1 MDGNKD
7 EAVKCLRIGKEA
19 LQSGDRARALKFLSK
34 ARRLDPSLPVDALLS
49 TAASADADAD
59 ADANADPSPPPPPP
73 PDTSRPT
80 SPPSSGTASAAKA
93 RVRARARA
101 GAGAGASSSDDA
113 SSRSYTEEQA
123 AIVRQ
128 IRIQKDYYQI
138 LGVEKG
144 CSVEDVRRAYRKLSL
159 KVHPDKNQAPGA
171 EEAFKAVSKAFQCLS
186 DDESRKRYDLIGSE
200 EPALRRAPAR
210 HGSHGFNGFYEADF
224 DADEIFR
231 NFFFGGM
238 APAAATPFGTFH
250 FRTGGAG
257 GGMGARGMH
266 GGGAAGSAAA
276 SNSKL
281 LMLIQILPIIL
292 FLLLNFLPSSDPL
305 YSLSRTYSHEHK
317 LQTPH
322 GVPYFVKSGPKFEEE
337 YPYDSPKRAALE
349 QGIEREYVGILR
361 QNCRAELQRRQ
372 WGWDEEMVY
381 CNRLRK
387 FESAAA

>member
-59 ADANADPSPPPPPP
+59 PSPPPPPPPP

-93 RVRARARA
+93 RARARARARA
-101 GAGAGASSSDDA
+101 GAGAGAGLGLRLRMMRRRASRTCAGPTA
-113 SSRSYTEEQA
+113 SSPEGAS
-123 AIVRQ
+123 RQ
-128 IRIQKDYYQI
+128 EPGARRRGGLQG
-138 LGVEKG
+138 GVEG
-144 CSVEDVRRAYRKLSL
+144 VPVPQRRREPQEVRPHRLGGARAPPS
-159 KVHPDKNQAPGA
+159 
-171 EEAFKAVSKAFQCLS
+171 
-186 DDESRKRYDLIGSE
+186 
-200 EPALRRAPAR
+200 PAR

-250 FRTGGAG
+250 FRAG

-266 GGGAAGSAAA
+266 GGGAAGSAAT

-292 FLLLNFLPSSDPL
+292 FLLLNFLPSSDP
-305 YSLSRTYSHEHK
+305 STLS
-317 LQTPH
+317 P
-322 GVPYFVKSGPKFEEE
+322 
-337 YPYDSPKRAALE
+337 ALT
-349 QGIEREYVGILR
+349 LTSTSS
-361 QNCRAELQRRQ
+361 
-372 WGWDEEMVY
+372 
-381 CNRLRK
+381 RLRTACPTLSSRGPSSRRNIRTIARSVPPWSK
-387 FESAAA
+387 ASRGSTSEYSGRIAGPSCRGGSGVGMKRWCTATGFGNSSRPQHNHSCSRLTRKC